1 MSEPESIKVVLL
13 GESGVGK
20 TSIISQFISHKFDPH
35 RETSL
40 SAQFTS
46 KTLDFQDIGQSI
58 KFDIWDTVGQEK
70 YRSLAKIFYKDA
82 KVIIFVYDITT
93 ENSFESLKTYWY
105 DETKSNWDGNPIL
118 AVVGNKIDLYTN
130 CVVNNNDG
138 KAFADQIGA
147 IFQTTSALSDT
158 GITNLFENIG
168 KTYLVP
174 GFDYKSGDKKAQEEF
189 MKKKKEEESANKKE
203 KAKRG
208 MKLKEAKNE
217 EKEKK
222 RWC

>member
-1 MSEPESIKVVLL
+1 M
-13 GESGVGK
+13 
-20 TSIISQFISHKFDPH
+20 
-35 RETSL
+35 
-40 SAQFTS
+40 
-46 KTLDFQDIGQSI
+46 
-58 KFDIWDTVGQEK
+58 
-70 YRSLAKIFYKDA
+70 
-82 KVIIFVYDITT
+82 
-93 ENSFESLKTYWY
+93 
-105 DETKSNWDGNPIL
+105 
-118 AVVGNKIDLYTN
+118 
-130 CVVNNNDG
+130 
-138 KAFADQIGA
+138 
-147 IFQTTSALSDT
+147 SDT